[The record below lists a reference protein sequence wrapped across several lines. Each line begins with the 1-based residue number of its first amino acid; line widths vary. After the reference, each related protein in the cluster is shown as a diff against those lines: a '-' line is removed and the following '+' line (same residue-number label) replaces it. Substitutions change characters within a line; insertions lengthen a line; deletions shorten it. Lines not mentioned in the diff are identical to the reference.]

1 MSPGAGAAGG
11 APLPYRVPEQRFAS
25 SIPVATDHSHTPSVT
40 AKRRRRRRRVGG
52 DGGPEAGGA
61 GRRRTYSGG
70 RAGGGG
76 AGGGTAPAAAAEGL
90 RARIDAALRDADLGP
105 GERWIAVG
113 VLLLAAALAAATL
126 VGFLYLALAELP
138 ESSPSQ
144 AAASFRH
151 GTGGPAPYGPLSP
164 LSRLGRTRAER
175 ARNLIRA
182 LGDRVGGRDGEA
194 LAELRRDSRRREE
207 RLRREERDMTAI
219 EEEERQREEER
230 RRGREEEEG
239 GGRDTGGRLGPG

>member
-1 MSPGAGAAGG
+1 M
-11 APLPYRVPEQRFAS
+11 
-25 SIPVATDHSHTPSVT
+25 
-40 AKRRRRRRRVGG
+40 
-52 DGGPEAGGA
+52 
-61 GRRRTYSGG
+61 
-70 RAGGGG
+70 
-76 AGGGTAPAAAAEGL
+76 
-90 RARIDAALRDADLGP
+90 
-105 GERWIAVG
+105 G

-219 EEEERQREEER
+219 EEDERQREEER
-230 RRGREEEEG
+230 RRGREEGEG
-239 GGRDTGGRLGPG
+239 GGGTPAGGWGRARPLAPRRRSVLHIACTIYYITILMSFVGRAGAI

>member
-76 AGGGTAPAAAAEGL
+76 AGGGRL
-90 RARIDAALRDADLGP
+90 RPRPRRGCGPGSTPPSGTPTWDLGRGGSP
-105 GERWIAVG
+105 WGSYSWLRRWLRPPWWVSCTWPWPSCPNRPRRRRRRPS
-113 VLLLAAALAAATL
+113 AT
-126 VGFLYLALAELP
+126 
-138 ESSPSQ
+138 
-144 AAASFRH
+144 
-151 GTGGPAPYGPLSP
+151 GPAVPPPTGPSAP
-164 LSRLGRTRAER
+164 
-175 ARNLIRA
+175 
-182 LGDRVGGRDGEA
+182 
-194 LAELRRDSRRREE
+194 
-207 RLRREERDMTAI
+207 
-219 EEEERQREEER
+219 
-230 RRGREEEEG
+230 
-239 GGRDTGGRLGPG
+239 